1 MLHRLRR
8 LFQPDPAQRA
18 AEFWRLFAANED
30 TFRGI
35 TSMPPAE
42 AERNLK
48 LLLKPLHA
56 YHPGLELLF
65 GQPAPG
71 EHYLIISAGGVRED
85 FPKVDALVAQAPELP
100 DWRVIALK
108 PPVPET
114 SVIEVGEQ
122 RFDRD
127 LVTFAVVEVPDE
139 PEALAIH
146 VFHEPYPE
154 ELQERHHL
162 ATFLLLDFLLGERS
176 VAEDLRY
183 IETRPLPRDL
193 PTNILRPLSS
203 LPALIAKRRARS
215 S

>member
-8 LFQPDPAQRA
+8 LFQPDPTQRA
-18 AEFWRLFAANED
+18 AEFWRLFAANEA
-30 TFRGI
+30 TFRGL
-35 TSMPPAE
+35 TDMPPAE

-65 GQPAPG
+65 GRPEPG
-71 EHYLIISAGGVRED
+71 RYDLIISAGGVREA
-85 FPKVDALVAQAPELP
+85 FPEVDDLMTQAPELP
-100 DWRVIALK
+100 DWHVIALK

-114 SVIEVGEQ
+114 SVIEVGGQ

-127 LVTFAVVEVPDE
+127 LITFAVVEVPDE

-176 VAEDLRY
+176 VAEDIRY
-183 IETRPLPRDL
+183 VETRPLPRDL
-193 PTNILRPLSS
+193 PTNVLRPLSS
-203 LPALIAKRRARS
+203 LPTLIAERHAAAT
-215 S
+215 